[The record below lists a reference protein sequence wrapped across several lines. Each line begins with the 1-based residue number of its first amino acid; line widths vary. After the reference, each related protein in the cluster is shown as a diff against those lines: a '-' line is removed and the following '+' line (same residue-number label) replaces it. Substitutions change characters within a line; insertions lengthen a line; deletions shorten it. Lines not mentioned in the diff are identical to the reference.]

1 MNMKILVLGAGA
13 MGGYYGARLIEAGQD
28 VSFLVRE
35 RRARQLQQE
44 GLVIDSALGNFAGP
58 VKTLVSGT
66 AIAAEFDLILLACK
80 SYDLDGAIET
90 LKPLTGQNTVILP
103 ILNGLSTYDSLDATF
118 GRDRILGGVSYIATT
133 LEKNGHIQHQ
143 GSNDSLSVGARA
155 SSSENIAR
163 AFHAAIARTPGQRQF
178 SDNIDQALWNK
189 WAMIAAG
196 AAVTCLMRGNI
207 GQILA
212 TAEGESLVRQ
222 AIAETTSVA
231 AASGYPLSQAA
242 LDQMHKLLLSPASTW
257 EASMA
262 RDIAAGMARL
272 EADAIIGDM
281 LTRAQRLGIDL
292 PLMRAAYCHLQVY
305 EQRQARN

>member
-1 MNMKILVLGAGA
+1 MKILVLGAGA

-133 LEKNGHIQHQ
+133 LDKNGHIQHQ

-163 AFHAAIARTPGQRQF
+163 AFHAAIARTPGLRQF

-222 AIAETTSVA
+222 AITETTSVA
-231 AASGYPLSQAA
+231 GGSGYPLPQVA

-281 LTRAQRLGIDL
+281 LTRARQLGIEL
-292 PLMRAAYCHLQVY
+292 PLLRAAYCHLQVY
-305 EQRQARN
+305 ELRQAAN

>member
-1 MNMKILVLGAGA
+1 
-13 MGGYYGARLIEAGQD
+13 
-28 VSFLVRE
+28 
-35 RRARQLQQE
+35 
-44 GLVIDSALGNFAGP
+44 
-58 VKTLVSGT
+58 
-66 AIAAEFDLILLACK
+66 
-80 SYDLDGAIET
+80 
-90 LKPLTGQNTVILP
+90 
-103 ILNGLSTYDSLDATF
+103 
-118 GRDRILGGVSYIATT
+118 VSYIATT
-133 LEKNGHIQHQ
+133 LDTKGHIQHQ

-196 AAVTCLMRGNI
+196 AAATCLMRGNI

-222 AIAETTSVA
+222 AITETTSVA
-231 AASGYPLSQAA
+231 AGSGYPLSQVA
-242 LDQMHKLLLSPASTW
+242 LDQMHKLLLSASSTW

-281 LTRAQRLGIDL
+281 LTRAKRLGIDL

-305 EQRQARN
+305 EQRQATR

>member
-1 MNMKILVLGAGA
+1 MKILVLGAGA

-58 VKTLVSGT
+58 VKTLVSGS

-90 LKPLTGQNTVILP
+90 LKPLAGQDTVILP

-133 LEKNGHIQHQ
+133 LDTNGHIQHQ
-143 GSNDSLSVGARA
+143 GSNDNLSVGARA

-222 AIAETTSVA
+222 AITETTSVA
-231 AASGYPLSQAA
+231 AGSGYPLSQVA

-281 LTRAQRLGIDL
+281 LTRGKQLGIDL

-305 EQRQARN
+305 EQRQATR

>member
-1 MNMKILVLGAGA
+1 MKILVLGAGA

-58 VKTLVSGT
+58 VKTLAAGT
-66 AIAAEFDLILLACK
+66 AIAPGFDLILLACK

-163 AFHAAIARTPGQRQF
+163 AFHAAIARTPGLRQF

-281 LTRAQRLGIDL
+281 LTRAQRLGIEL